1 MDLGSQIVLTSNTGE
16 FRVDFREQL
25 NIKGTKIG
33 FKALHH
39 PRLFTP
45 HRYAFYVKDEDG
57 LIETVVLPR
66 LDYNH
71 YDTEGLL
78 YDMHDAFE
86 EYLTEKHRAGG
97 ITGSHSL
104 NVEHIGNTTTLRF
117 PRSYR
122 IVKKPDLI
130 WTSSFIFGTD
140 IFDLIPSELVTLSN
154 RSLKIKYHVFPEE
167 VDRLDLVYLTCDIIK
182 SNYVD
187 NTKDHIL
194 EVLTLSSAHEINVIQ
209 KENPI
214 FFDVCVDEIISIN
227 VSIKSFYG
235 YDVYFTELSH
245 SNLVLV
251 LQCQNRSELFV

>member
-86 EYLTEKHRAGG
+86 DYLAEKHRAGG
-97 ITGSHSL
+97 ITGSHLL
-104 NVEHIGNTTTLRF
+104 NVEHIENTTTLRF

-130 WTSSFIFGTD
+130 IWTSKHIFGTTD

-154 RSLKIKYHVFPEE
+154 RSLKIHYHVFPED
-167 VDRLDLVYLTCDIIK
+167 VNRLDLVYITCDIIK

-187 NTKDHIL
+187 NTKKHIL

-214 FFDVCVDEIISIN
+214 FLDVCVDEIISIN
-227 VSIKSFYG
+227 VSIKSFNG
-235 YDVYFTELSH
+235 YDLYFTELFH
-245 SNLVLV
+245 SDLVLV
-251 LQCQNRSELFV
+251 LQCQNSS

>member
-45 HRYAFYVKDEDG
+45 HRYAFYVKDEDE

-86 EYLTEKHRAGG
+86 EYLAEKHRAGG
-97 ITGSHSL
+97 ITGYHLL

-130 WTSSFIFGTD
+130 WTSSFILSTD

-187 NTKDHIL
+187 DTKEHIL

-209 KENPI
+209 KENPV
-214 FFDVCVDEIISIN
+214 FFDVCVDEIITIN
-227 VSIKSFYG
+227 VSIKSFDG
-235 YDVYFTELSH
+235 YDLYFTELFH
-245 SNLVLV
+245 GDLVLV
-251 LQCQNRSELFV
+251 LQCQNSS